1 MLEKNIWN
9 EESDNVLKYLYEDM
23 KIFNW
28 QLISTELTSKLGL
41 NVDANACRVR

>member
-9 EESDNVLKYLYEDM
+9 DESDNVIKYLYEDM

-41 NVDANACRVR
+41 NVDSNACRIR